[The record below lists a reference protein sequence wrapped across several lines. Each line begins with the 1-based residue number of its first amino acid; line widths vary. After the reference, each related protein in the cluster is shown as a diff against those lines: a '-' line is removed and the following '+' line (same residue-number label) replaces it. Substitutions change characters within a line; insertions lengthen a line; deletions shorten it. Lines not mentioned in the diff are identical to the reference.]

1 MKKLLILGACL
12 LALTGTIWAS
22 GKGETEVKGEDDAA
36 YIAVISKGFQHE
48 FWQAVRAGAV
58 DAGKEL
64 GIRITYEGPANESML
79 DVQINMVENAITTKA
94 DGLLLAA
101 LDSEAL
107 IPYVKKAVD
116 NGMVVATFDSGVK
129 SDIPVS
135 FVATNNL
142 NAGGLAA
149 DNLAKLIG
157 NKGKVGVIVHDA
169 TSQTGIE
176 RRDGF
181 LKRVAEKYPDIT
193 VLEPIYGGGDHD
205 KSANLIVDMIWA
217 NPDLVGIFAGNEG
230 SAVGAGIAIKE
241 MGKKDNIVL
250 IGFDSGQL
258 QIDFLAEGI
267 IDGFVSQDPYNIGN
281 LGVKTLA
288 KAMAGEKVDKLYD
301 TGCVY
306 VDSTNINDPEV
317 QRILYH

>member
-22 GKGETEVKGEDDAA
+22 GKGETEVKGKDDAA

-181 LKRVAEKYPDIT
+181 LKRVTEKYPDIT
-193 VLEPIYGGGDHD
+193 VLEPVYGGGDHD
-205 KSANLIVDMIWA
+205 KSANLIVDMIRA

-230 SAVGAGIAIKE
+230 SAIGAGIAIKE
-241 MGKKDNIVL
+241 MGKKDDVVL

-306 VDSTNINDPEV
+306 VNSTNINNPEV